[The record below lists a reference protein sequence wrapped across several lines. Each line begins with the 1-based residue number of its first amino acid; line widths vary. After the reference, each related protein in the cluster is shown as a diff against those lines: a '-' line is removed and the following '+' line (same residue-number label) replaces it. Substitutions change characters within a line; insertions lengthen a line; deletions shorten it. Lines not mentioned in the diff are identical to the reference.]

1 MQELLIANPRPKKR
15 RKMSALQRKYF
26 GKRRTTKSR
35 SKARRVRVVR
45 VSRNPRPVR
54 RRRSPSRAVA
64 VAAPRRRASRPRR
77 LYARA
82 RSAGR
87 SFSSRL
93 GGTSKKL
100 FGMIPSKIVPAMVG
114 AGGALAVDMAWGY
127 LPIPASL
134 QTGPLAPV
142 TRIGAILAMGYAAK
156 FVAGETYAQE
166 FTVGGLTVTM
176 YDLAKTWM
184 QANAPNLLAPSAAA
198 PAATTGMY
206 VSYYNP
212 ARFSPNSMGMYVG
225 DYTADDYE
233 EAY

>member
-35 SKARRVRVVR
+35 PKARRVRVVR

-54 RRRSPSRAVA
+54 RRRSRSVSRAVA
-64 VAAPRRRASRPRR
+64 VAAPRRRSRSRR
-77 LYARA
+77 IYARA

-100 FGMIPSKIVPAMVG
+100 FGMIPSKIIPAMVG

-142 TRIGAILAMGYAAK
+142 TRIAAILGMGYAAK
-156 FVAGETYAQE
+156 FIAGETYAQE

-206 VSYYNP
+206 VGYYNP
-212 ARFSPNSMGMYVG
+212 ARFSPNMGMYVG
-225 DYTADDYE
+225 DYADDYE